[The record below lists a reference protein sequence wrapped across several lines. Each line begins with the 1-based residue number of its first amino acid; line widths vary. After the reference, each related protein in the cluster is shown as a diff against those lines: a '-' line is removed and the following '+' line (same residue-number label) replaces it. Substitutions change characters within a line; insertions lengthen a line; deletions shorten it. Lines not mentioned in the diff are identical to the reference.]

1 MSKAQ
6 KYSVWY
12 ILPALTVFTVLFIVP
27 MIISVF
33 FSMTVW
39 SFADFRFVGLQNYKM
54 FFEDSQ
60 LLQGLGNTLI
70 YAFSTSM
77 SKVVLAL
84 LISIFLTSNIRL
96 RGALRS
102 VVFFPHL
109 VSNVAIGITF
119 CALMHPTKGVFNAV
133 LTSFGLKTSKFV
145 YSPNT
150 SLISVIVTDVWKGLS
165 VSTVIYI
172 AGLQAIDR
180 TYYEAAEI
188 DGASRLQT
196 FWNITL
202 PLVRPAMNSVIILS
216 LIGGLKSFDLIK
228 TMTDGGPGN
237 SSTVLALTV
246 YRQFANG
253 YYGMSTTGNIIMLVM
268 ISLISYPL
276 QKFLLSREVSQL

>member
-133 LTSFGLKTSKFV
+133 LTSFGLKASKFV

-150 SLISVIVTDVWKGLS
+150 SLVSVIVTDVWKGLS

-202 PLVRPAMNSVIILS
+202 PLVRPAMNTVIILS

>member
-102 VVFFPHL
+102 VVFFLHL

-133 LTSFGLKTSKFV
+133 LTSFGLKASKFV

-150 SLISVIVTDVWKGLS
+150 SLVSVIVTDVWKGLS

-202 PLVRPAMNSVIILS
+202 PLVRPAMNTVIILS

>member
-1 MSKAQ
+1 MKKAQ
-6 KYSVWY
+6 RYPVWL
-12 ILPALTVFTVLFIVP
+12 IMPVLIIFSIFFVIP

-39 SFADFRFVGLQNYKM
+39 SLIDFEFVGLQNYKM
-54 FFEDSQ
+54 FFQDKQ
-60 LLQGLGNTLI
+60 LLQGLLNTLI
-70 YAFSTSM
+70 YACTTSGA
-77 SKVVLAL
+77 KVILAFF
-84 LISIFLTSNIRL
+84 IAIFLTSKIKM
-96 RGALRS
+96 RGTLRS

-119 CALMHPTKGVFNAV
+119 CALMHPTKGIFNML
-133 LTSFGLKTSKFV
+133 LTALGFGTCKFV
-145 YSPNT
+145 YGPDSA
-150 SLISVIVTDVWKGLS
+150 LWSVIITDIWKGLS

-180 TYYEAAEI
+180 TYYEAATI
-188 DGASRLQT
+188 DGASKWQT
-196 FWNITL
+196 LKNITL
-202 PLVRPAMNSVIILS
+202 PLVRPSMNTVIILS

-268 ISLISYPL
+268 IAMISYPL
-276 QKFLLSREVSQL
+276 QKYLLSKEVH

>member
-133 LTSFGLKTSKFV
+133 LTSFGLKASKFV

-172 AGLQAIDR
+172 AGLHAIDR

-202 PLVRPAMNSVIILS
+202 PLVRPAMNTVIILS

>member
-33 FSMTVW
+33 FGMTVW

-133 LTSFGLKTSKFV
+133 LTSFGLKASKFV

-150 SLISVIVTDVWKGLS
+150 SLVSVIATDVWKGLS

-202 PLVRPAMNSVIILS
+202 PLVRPAMNTVIILS

>member
-133 LTSFGLKTSKFV
+133 LTSFGLKASKFI

-202 PLVRPAMNSVIILS
+202 PLVRPAMNTVIILS

>member
-54 FFEDSQ
+54 FFENSQ

-133 LTSFGLKTSKFV
+133 LTSFGLKASKFV

-150 SLISVIVTDVWKGLS
+150 SLVSVIVTDVWKGLS

-202 PLVRPAMNSVIILS
+202 PLVRPAMNTVIILS

>member
-39 SFADFRFVGLQNYKM
+39 SFTDFRFVGLQNYKM

-133 LTSFGLKTSKFV
+133 LTSFGLKASKFV

-150 SLISVIVTDVWKGLS
+150 SLVSVIVTDVWKGLS

-202 PLVRPAMNSVIILS
+202 PLVRPAMNTVIILS

>member
-133 LTSFGLKTSKFV
+133 LTSFGLKASKFV

-150 SLISVIVTDVWKGLS
+150 SLISVIATDVWKGLS

-202 PLVRPAMNSVIILS
+202 PLVRPAMNTVIILS

>member
-133 LTSFGLKTSKFV
+133 LTSFGLKASKFV

-202 PLVRPAMNSVIILS
+202 PLVRPAMNTVIILS

>member
-39 SFADFRFVGLQNYKM
+39 SFADFRFVGMQNYKM

-133 LTSFGLKTSKFV
+133 LTSFGLKASKFV

-150 SLISVIVTDVWKGLS
+150 SLVSVIVTDVWKGLS

-202 PLVRPAMNSVIILS
+202 PLVRPAMNTVIILS

>member
-133 LTSFGLKTSKFV
+133 LTSFGLKASKFV

-202 PLVRPAMNSVIILS
+202 PLVRPAMNTVIILS
-216 LIGGLKSFDLIK
+216 LIGGLKSFGLIK

>member
-133 LTSFGLKTSKFV
+133 LTSFGLKVSKFV

-150 SLISVIVTDVWKGLS
+150 SLISVIATDVWKGLS

-202 PLVRPAMNSVIILS
+202 PLVRPAMNTVIILS

>member
-1 MSKAQ
+1 
-6 KYSVWY
+6 
-12 ILPALTVFTVLFIVP
+12 
-27 MIISVF
+27 
-33 FSMTVW
+33 
-39 SFADFRFVGLQNYKM
+39 
-54 FFEDSQ
+54 
-60 LLQGLGNTLI
+60 
-70 YAFSTSM
+70 M

-133 LTSFGLKTSKFV
+133 LTSFGLKASKFV

-202 PLVRPAMNSVIILS
+202 PLVRPAMNTVIILS

>member
-133 LTSFGLKTSKFV
+133 LTSFGMKASKFV

-150 SLISVIVTDVWKGLS
+150 SLVSVIVTDVWKGLS

-202 PLVRPAMNSVIILS
+202 PLVRPAMNTVIILS

>member
-202 PLVRPAMNSVIILS
+202 PLVRPAMNTVIILS

>member
-1 MSKAQ
+1 MKKSQ
-6 KYSVWY
+6 RYPIWL
-12 ILPALTVFTVLFIVP
+12 ILPVLIIFSIFFVVP
-27 MIISVF
+27 MVISVF

-39 SFADFRFVGLQNYKM
+39 SLIDFEFVGLKNYIM
-54 FFEDSQ
+54 FFQDKQ
-60 LLQGLGNTLI
+60 LLQGLLNTLI
-70 YAFSTSM
+70 YACTTSGA
-77 SKVVLAL
+77 KVILAFF
-84 LISIFLTSNIRL
+84 IAIFLTSKIKF

-119 CALMHPTKGVFNAV
+119 CALMHPTKGLFNII
-133 LTSFGLKTSKFV
+133 LTALGFGTCKFV
-145 YSPNT
+145 YGPDSA
-150 SLISVIVTDVWKGLS
+150 LWSVIVTDIWKGLS

-180 TYYEAAEI
+180 TYYEAATI
-188 DGASRLQT
+188 DGASKWQT
-196 FWNITL
+196 LKNITL
-202 PLVRPAMNSVIILS
+202 PLVRPSMNTVIILS

-253 YYGMSTTGNIIMLVM
+253 YYGMSTTGNIIMLVLIAM
-268 ISLISYPL
+268 ISYPL
-276 QKFLLSREVSQL
+276 QKYLLSKEVN

>member
-39 SFADFRFVGLQNYKM
+39 SFADFRFVGMQNYKM

-133 LTSFGLKTSKFV
+133 LTSFGLKASKFV

-202 PLVRPAMNSVIILS
+202 PLVRPAMNTVIILS

>member
-39 SFADFRFVGLQNYKM
+39 SFADFRFVGMQNYKM

-133 LTSFGLKTSKFV
+133 LTSFGLKASKFV

-150 SLISVIVTDVWKGLS
+150 SLVSVIATDVWKGLS

-202 PLVRPAMNSVIILS
+202 PLVRPAMNTVIILS

>member
-39 SFADFRFVGLQNYKM
+39 SFADFRFVGLQNYEM

-133 LTSFGLKTSKFV
+133 LTSFGLKASKFV

-202 PLVRPAMNSVIILS
+202 PLVRPAMNTVIILS

>member
-1 MSKAQ
+1 MKKSQ
-6 KYSVWY
+6 RYPIWY
-12 ILPALTVFTVLFIVP
+12 ILPVLLIFTVLFIVP
-27 MIISVF
+27 MLISVF
-33 FSMTVW
+33 FSLTVW
-39 SFADFRFVGLQNYKM
+39 SFTDFTFVGLQNYRM

-60 LLQGLGNTLI
+60 LMQGLANTLI
-70 YAFSTSM
+70 YAFTTSG
-77 SKVVLAL
+77 SKVVLAFFVAV
-84 LISIFLTSNIRL
+84 FLTSNIRL
-96 RGALRS
+96 RGVLRS

-119 CALMHPTKGVFNAV
+119 CALMHPSKGVFNQV
-133 LTSFGLKTSKFV
+133 LSLLNLPTSKFV
-145 YSPNT
+145 YSADT
-150 SLISVIVTDVWKGLS
+150 ALASVIITDVWKGLS

-188 DGASRLQT
+188 DGASRLQSMMH
-196 FWNITL
+196 ITL
-202 PLVRPAMNSVIILS
+202 PLVRPAMNTIIILS

-246 YRQFANG
+246 YRQFSNG

-268 ISLISYPL
+268 ISLIAYPL
-276 QKFLLSREVSQL
+276 QRYLLSKEVG

>member
-39 SFADFRFVGLQNYKM
+39 SFADFRFVGMQNYKM

-133 LTSFGLKTSKFV
+133 LTSFGLKASKFL
-145 YSPNT
+145 YSLNT
-150 SLISVIVTDVWKGLS
+150 SLVSVIATDVWKGLS

-202 PLVRPAMNSVIILS
+202 PLVRPAMNTVIILS

>member
-133 LTSFGLKTSKFV
+133 LTSFGLKASKFV

-150 SLISVIVTDVWKGLS
+150 SLISVIVTDIWKGLS

-202 PLVRPAMNSVIILS
+202 PLVRPAMNTVIILS

>member
-1 MSKAQ
+1 M
-6 KYSVWY
+6 
-12 ILPALTVFTVLFIVP
+12 PALIIFSVLFIIP

-39 SFADFRFVGLQNYKM
+39 SFVDFRFIGLQNYQM

-60 LLQGLGNTLI
+60 LLQGLTNTWI
-70 YAFSTSM
+70 YAVSTSM

-84 LISIFLTSNIRL
+84 FIAVFLTSNIRL
-96 RGALRS
+96 RGMLRS
-102 VVFFPHL
+102 IVFFPHL
-109 VSNVAIGITF
+109 VSSVSIGITF

-133 LTSFGLKTSKFV
+133 LSALKLPTSKFV
-145 YSPNT
+145 YSPDT
-150 SLISVIVTDVWKGLS
+150 SLLSVILTDVWKGLS

-172 AGLQAIDR
+172 AGLQAIDP

-188 DGASRLQT
+188 DGASKAQALWQ
-196 FWNITL
+196 ITL
-202 PLVRPAMNSVIILS
+202 PLVRPAMNTVIILS

-268 ISLISYPL
+268 ISLVSYPL
-276 QKFLLSREVSQL
+276 QKFLLSKEVAQL

>member
-133 LTSFGLKTSKFV
+133 LTSFGLKASKFV

-150 SLISVIVTDVWKGLS
+150 SLVSVIATDVWKGLS

-202 PLVRPAMNSVIILS
+202 PLVRPAMNTVIILS